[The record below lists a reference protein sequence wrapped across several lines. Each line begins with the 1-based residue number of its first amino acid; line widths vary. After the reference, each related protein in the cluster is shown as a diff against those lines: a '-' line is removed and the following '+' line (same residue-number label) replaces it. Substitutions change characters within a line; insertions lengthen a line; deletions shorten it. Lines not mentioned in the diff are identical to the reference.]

1 MKNKLLFAFA
11 FLGILSFQSC
21 KLDDETA
28 DIRETYFFNQGITLD
43 PFKTEYSEGDI
54 FWMEVRIPDKVLQD
68 LETSKDIFVS
78 NAKFNVAINTE
89 VVEFDPLP
97 QSPVRFDISMQ
108 NGTLFKEA
116 DFENTANATLFFG
129 CPDNTYI
136 LRAGLQLKEV
146 GNYMLFLNQEQG
158 ASLITFTGDSDCS
171 LQDIFP
177 PPAEADLGYVQ
188 FTFDVEDTNLDVFNS
203 LVGSETS
210 PLLDSYR
217 EALENKTA
225 FFISVR

>member
-1 MKNKLLFAFA
+1 MTKKLLFAFA
-11 FLGILSFQSC
+11 FLGMLSFQSC

-28 DIRETYFFNQGITLD
+28 NLRETYFFDQGITLD
-43 PFKTEYSEGDI
+43 PLKTEYSEGDI
-54 FWMEVRIPDKVLQD
+54 FWMEVRIPDKMLQD

-78 NAKFNVAINTE
+78 NARFNVPIKTE

-97 QSPVRFDISMQ
+97 QAPTRFDLTMQ
-108 NGTLFKEA
+108 SGTAFKED